1 MTNSLNADDADL
13 VDTDFIDTDTVH
25 IDRVLSTTRSVRRK
39 LDFERP
45 VEQQVIEDCI
55 SIATQ
60 APVGMGGENW
70 RFLVVRDER
79 KKSQVAGVYQ
89 EVMHELTAA
98 RGISIKATHQALMD
112 RMHEMPALI
121 FVCVIG
127 QPESSY
133 SSNVAFFGSILPAAW
148 SLMLALRARGIGTT
162 WTSLLS
168 AREAEIAG
176 ILDIPEGAMQTVM
189 LPIAYTKDA
198 RLKPADRL
206 AAGEV
211 TFVDTWGSR

>member
-1 MTNSLNADDADL
+1 MTNSLNTDD
-13 VDTDFIDTDTVH
+13 IDT
-25 IDRVLSTTRSVRRK
+25 VLSTARSVRRK

-60 APVGMGGENW
+60 APENW
-70 RFLVVRDER
+70 RFLVVRDDD
-79 KKSQVAGVYQ
+79 KKLQVARVYQ
-89 EVMHELTAA
+89 EVMLELTAA
-98 RGISIKATHQALMD
+98 RGISIKSTHQALMD

-127 QPESSY
+127 QPEPSH
-133 SSNVAFFGSILPAAW
+133 SSNVAFYGSILPAAW

-168 AREAEIAG
+168 AREEEIAG
-176 ILDIPEGAMQTVM
+176 ILDIPEGVLQTVM

-198 RLKPADRL
+198 RLKPANRL
-206 AAGEV
+206 TAVEV
-211 TFVDTWGSR
+211 TFVDSWGSR

>member
-1 MTNSLNADDADL
+1 MTNSLNTDD
-13 VDTDFIDTDTVH
+13 IDT
-25 IDRVLSTTRSVRRK
+25 VLSTARSVRRK

-70 RFLVVRDER
+70 RFLVVRDDD
-79 KKSQVAGVYQ
+79 KKLQVARVYQ
-89 EVMHELTAA
+89 EVMLELTAA
-98 RGISIKATHQALMD
+98 REITIKSTHQALMD

-127 QPESSY
+127 QPEPSH
-133 SSNVAFFGSILPAAW
+133 SSNVAFYGSILPAAW

-168 AREAEIAG
+168 AREEEIAG
-176 ILDIPEGAMQTVM
+176 ILDIPEGVLQTVM

-198 RLKPADRL
+198 RLKPANRL
-206 AAGEV
+206 TAVEV
-211 TFVDTWGSR
+211 TFVDSWGSR